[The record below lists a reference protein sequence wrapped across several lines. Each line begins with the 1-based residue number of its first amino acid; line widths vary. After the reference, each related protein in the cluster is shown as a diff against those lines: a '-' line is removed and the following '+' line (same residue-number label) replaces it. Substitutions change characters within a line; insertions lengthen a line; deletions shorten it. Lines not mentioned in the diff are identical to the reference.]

1 MNVWNM
7 TTLSAKIDLIVQKT
21 AMLLQLCEAL
31 QEENDLLRME
41 VEALRVASERS
52 RQLEERTGTMLVAR
66 SLAGS
71 DEGLAKANEKKLD
84 TKQKID
90 DFVREID
97 RCIGL
102 LKAG

>member
-1 MNVWNM
+1 MNVWDM
-7 TTLSAKIDLIVQKT
+7 TTLSAKMDLIVQKT
-21 AMLLQLCEAL
+21 ATLLQLCEAL

-41 VEALRVASERS
+41 VESLRVTSERLW
-52 RQLEERTGTMLVAR
+52 QLGERMGSMAVAR
-66 SLAGS
+66 PLAGP
-71 DEGLAKANEKKLD
+71 DGDLAKINEKKLD

-90 DFVREID
+90 EFVREID